1 MKRVSLI
8 GIVGML
14 AAIGIQVSQAQ
25 QPGCK
30 SGGNTANRGYME
42 RPNDRR
48 CEGTNA
54 FRKSGG
60 PDLVSFSTGQLQ
72 PSNQQLALQVPKL
85 ANLPTPRV
93 IVRSYV
99 KYYQLIPLGF
109 PRSTASLFGFQWSTS
124 DVIGPEQ
131 IPYSSLMATAFARD
145 RNRLVYL
152 PVIFNQPSDRQYRF
166 VLSSERPFMMKAF
179 EIRDSQG
186 KIVHRK
192 SAKTYDPGEV
202 TLTWDGRGLNGK
214 SAAPGRYVLR
224 IQTQLQQPPED
235 ISPTRIEFEHNPEW
249 LK

>member
-1 MKRVSLI
+1 MKRIGLI
-8 GIVGML
+8 GVGIL
-14 AAIGIQVSQAQ
+14 AAIGVQVSQAQ
-25 QPGCK
+25 QERCKPG
-30 SGGNTANRGYME
+30 NPAIRGYME

-72 PSNQQLALQVPKL
+72 PSNQQLTLQVPKL
-85 ANLPTPRV
+85 KNLPTPRV

-109 PRSTASLFGFQWSTS
+109 PRSTDSLFGFQWSTS

-131 IPYSSLMATAFARD
+131 IPYSSLMATAFTRD
-145 RNRLVYL
+145 RNRTVYL

-166 VLSSERPFMMKAF
+166 VLSSERPFIMKAF
-179 EIRDSQG
+179 EIRDSQD
-186 KIVHRK
+186 KVVHRK
-192 SAKTYDPGEV
+192 SARTYDPGEV
-202 TLTWDGRGLNGK
+202 TLTWDGRDNSGK
-214 SAAPGRYVLR
+214 SAAPGRYRLR
-224 IQTQLQQPPED
+224 IQTELQQPPEA
-235 ISPTRIEFEHNPEW
+235 IPPVSVAFEHNPEW